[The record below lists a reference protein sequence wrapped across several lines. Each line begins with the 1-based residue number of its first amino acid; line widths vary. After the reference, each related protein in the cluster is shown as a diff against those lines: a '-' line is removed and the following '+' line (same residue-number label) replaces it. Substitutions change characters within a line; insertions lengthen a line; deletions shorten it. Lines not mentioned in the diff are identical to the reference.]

1 MIYVLTIG
9 YPQIDRKSNEKI
21 TEASLLKD
29 DKLGNF
35 KIKDRI
41 NIYDYN
47 IIMVKDLQLLTPQTD
62 FFNEIGEYNGILAF
76 SFWPLDDYYNF
87 DPITQKF
94 YILYS
99 KALKPY
105 IISKKGLGSHIDF
118 NQNHWLGKVFNKYKE
133 YFKYIGSF
141 EPSEN
146 LNNNILIKTMVYLS
160 IYKNSNVSPQIL
172 DEIEK
177 KYYNVF
183 ATTPGGLTVGAI
195 IQAGKTKLIIHPE
208 PSFKDEDEN
217 SFKDFTRKFL
227 DAIEANILGINI
239 QTTVPQW
246 VEQLYAEEQQKI
258 ISYALNKLNIINN
271 LRDLHYQSGTKL
283 VNAVEFAFKK
293 IGFEVENVSTKGES
307 VDLVIRFD
315 GKEFLVEVKGKEKYA
330 DKEDIS
336 NFIANNPN
344 KNLIFVVNHFRSIDP
359 KERKDIKSYP
369 PYTPDAIGTVK
380 NALNN
385 KSIESFYPI
394 TTMDLAGW
402 VQYKLTPDMVLAKL
416 NERAEIYM
424 QS

>member
-1 MIYVLTIG
+1 MIYALTIG

-21 TEASLLKD
+21 TEAILLKD
-29 DKLGNF
+29 ELGN
-35 KIKDRI
+35 KIKYRI
-41 NIYDYN
+41 NVYDYN
-47 IIMVKDLQLLTPQTD
+47 IIMVKDLQLLRPQTD

-94 YILYS
+94 YISYS
-99 KALKPY
+99 NALKPY
-105 IISKKGLGSHIDF
+105 IITKKERGSHINF

-133 YFKYIGSF
+133 YFKYLGGF

-146 LNNNILIKTMVYLS
+146 FNNSIFIRTMAYLS
-160 IYKNSNVSPQIL
+160 FYYKNYNVSRQTL
-172 DEIEK
+172 DKLEK
-177 KYYNVF
+177 KYYDVF

-208 PSFKDEDEN
+208 PSFKDEN
-217 SFKDFTRKFL
+217 FFKDFTRKFL

-258 ISYALNKLNIINN
+258 ISYALNELNIINN

-385 KSIESFYPI
+385 KSIKSFYPI
-394 TTMDLAGW
+394 TTMDLTGW

-416 NERAEIYM
+416 NETAEIYM